1 MPRELEVFGILIYCA
16 IWGSRPHVSEERGF
30 AEQRWIAGFVVRK
43 SWRGGGGRG
52 VGNKGCG
59 RLVTMNEIKRNHDS
73 KRKKIIQ
80 GKGWEGN
87 GVS

>member
-1 MPRELEVFGILIYCA
+1 MDRRFCRE
-16 IWGSRPHVSEERGF
+16 EELAR
-30 AEQRWIAGFVVRK
+30 
-43 SWRGGGGRG
+43 GGGRG